1 MVSPPTRPMNIKKIK
16 IPCETIPRCGVN
28 PRDSPTV
35 AMAEV
40 VSNRHSDSGK
50 PSTVLMVNA
59 PVSERTRYSVKM
71 AAASW
76 TAFSSIRRPN
86 ISGLFCLRN
95 TAKALAT
102 STAIVVVL
110 MPPAVEPGEPPMN
123 ISRIVRPRPLLDKDV

>member
-1 MVSPPTRPMNIKKIK
+1 MNIKKIK

-40 VSNRHSDSGK
+40 VFKQTFGQRQRLHRADDKRSRQRKDEIQCKNSCGIMDRFFFH
-50 PSTVLMVNA
+50 P
-59 PVSERTRYSVKM
+59 P
-71 AAASW
+71 
-76 TAFSSIRRPN
+76 PN

-95 TAKALAT
+95 TANALAT
-102 STAIVVVL
+102 STAAVVVL

-123 ISRIVRPRPLLDKDV
+123 ISRMVRRARCWTVTYSLPY